1 MDMEKLLEQLK
12 RLAEVSPSVWWEAL
26 DAALEEIA
34 LQLHGHLKEDKNG
47 RKYLVGGYT
56 EYGAH
61 SEKRLGGEP
70 LYHYLGM
77 VVGKLYDGSCEWKT
91 ENSLAEQLKKM
102 AEEVIDDSVKAYR
115 HEQKEESLLGTPV
128 GLDVEWI
135 GDEDGDL
142 STSVEMTEGVLGVT
156 DASDSEKSRH
166 MKWEAIC
173 EAADG
178 DTELEAFV
186 QVTGECQSMKE
197 VNERLSLK
205 SDDRD
210 RLLKRLKRRVGK
222 KVTQRVKDVAGEKS
236 LENSVGFG
244 VKFEQY
250 VCEKIKF
257 RV

>member
-1 MDMEKLLEQLK
+1 MTRGKLIKQLK
-12 RLAEVSPSVWWEAL
+12 RLAEVSCSQWRATL
-26 DAALEEIA
+26 SSLMQEIA
-34 LQLHGHLKEDKNG
+34 KLLHGKLTDGENG
-47 RKYLVGGYT
+47 KKVVVGGYT

-77 VVGKLYDGSCEWKT
+77 VVGKLYDGSCEWKP

-222 KVTQRVKDVAGEKS
+222 KSYPKGKGRGWRKKS
-236 LENSVGFG
+236 G
-244 VKFEQY
+244 K
-250 VCEKIKF
+250 
-257 RV
+257 

>member
-1 MDMEKLLEQLK
+1 MKKLQKKTEGCSNEQKK
-12 RLAEVSPSVWWEAL
+12 RLDSVKRSEWKEAQK
-26 DAALEEIA
+26 ALLPIIA
-34 LQLHGHLKEDKNG
+34 RQLHGRVKTDKDG
-47 RKYLVGGYT
+47 QVEMVGGYT

-77 VVGKLYDGSCEWKT
+77 VVGKLYDGSCEWKP

-222 KVTQRVKDVAGEKS
+222 KSYPKGKGRGWRKKS
-236 LENSVGFG
+236 G
-244 VKFEQY
+244 K
-250 VCEKIKF
+250 
-257 RV
+257 